1 MTNIK
6 SLFKSVHEVEAL
18 NWEELGFLLCALTC
32 LLGVDDKHNEMGITS
47 TYYTSEYFIFTS
59 SEFFP
64 NNNYLERK
72 NNNNPR
78 MSK

>member
-6 SLFKSVHEVEAL
+6 SLFQSVHEVQAL
-18 NWEELGFLLCALTC
+18 NLEELGFVLCALIC
-32 LLGVDDKHNEMGITS
+32 LLGVDDKLNEMGITS

-59 SEFFP
+59 SKLFP
-64 NNNYLERK
+64 NNNYLARK